1 MEKDFDL
8 RSSRRMS
15 THEEIF
21 NESIPYPLQVNYTD
35 TKLSHRFIRF
45 EIPKLVVVESFKNDV
60 QEYLNEK
67 LRRKD
72 TGVHIAKLQVDT
84 DLIAEDGEQVISHGH
99 NAQTG
104 SSFMTVTMVCDIRKE
119 KCYNDFNNIIQKRL
133 RKDQD
138 DFKASVM
145 KSILEYQN
153 TEREHINVSDDQLLF

>member
-8 RSSRRMS
+8 RSSMRMS

-60 QEYLNEK
+60 QEYLDEK

-72 TGVHIAKLQVDT
+72 TGVHIAKLQIDT
-84 DLIAEDGEQVISHGH
+84 DLVADDG
-99 NAQTG
+99 
-104 SSFMTVTMVCDIRKE
+104 
-119 KCYNDFNNIIQKRL
+119 
-133 RKDQD
+133 
-138 DFKASVM
+138 
-145 KSILEYQN
+145 
-153 TEREHINVSDDQLLF
+153 